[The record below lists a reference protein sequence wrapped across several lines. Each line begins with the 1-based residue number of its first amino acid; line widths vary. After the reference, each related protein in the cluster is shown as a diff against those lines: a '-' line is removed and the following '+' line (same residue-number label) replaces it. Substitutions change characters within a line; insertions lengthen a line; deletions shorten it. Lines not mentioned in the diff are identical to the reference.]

1 MPACVTD
8 CFPGTSGDF
17 STNSIGGI
25 YLNHNSGPVINV
37 AAGCNGS
44 VAGELGGAALGPNG
58 WKLVF
63 NAHQAPASKGQDSYS
78 SATMNQDVGFAS
90 IQGSYASD
98 PVVWLTGTPNT
109 NEADATIARWQPAG
123 DTKEQYVVGWSEPG
137 STNAY
142 QLARVDG
149 AGAVLEGPVDVS
161 SQARWGRRD
170 DPMRVHGSGDVVWAW
185 FESPGSTQLHFARI
199 VSGNAPSCAAF

>member
-1 MPACVTD
+1 
-8 CFPGTSGDF
+8 
-17 STNSIGGI
+17 
-25 YLNHNSGPVINV
+25 
-37 AAGCNGS
+37 
-44 VAGELGGAALGPNG
+44 
-58 WKLVF
+58 VF
-63 NAHQAPASKGQDSYS
+63 NAHQAPATKGQDSYS
-78 SATMNQDVGFAS
+78 SATMNQDVGFAA

-98 PVVWLTGTPNT
+98 PVVWLTDTSNT

-137 STNAY
+137 SANAY

-170 DPMRVHGSGDVVWAW
+170 DPMRVHVSGDVVWAW
-185 FESPGSTQLHFARI
+185 FESPGSTQVHFARI
-199 VSGNAPSCAAF
+199 VSGNTPSCASF